1 MRVNRLRKGR
11 HMELGVG
18 IMKEIDPLGRIV
30 IPKDVRE
37 SLKLDNNVEL
47 LLTERGLLIR
57 NPQYELVRKEEK

>member
-1 MRVNRLRKGR
+1 
-11 HMELGVG
+11 MELGVG

-37 SLKLDNNVEL
+37 RLKLDNNVEL